1 MISKTR
7 KKFFILMG
15 KYYEEFGYPRLCG
28 WIDSLLMLE
37 PQDWTQ
43 EGISR
48 QLSEIFY
55 DSDQPTSL
63 ASVNRALKILEK
75 YGTIIKSGS
84 RKLGYKYRAAP
95 SSTILTSMFN
105 QFITTNEK
113 VIRELMGLKGE
124 REFEDDQKLQEI
136 VEFEINGIELFNQ
149 LLKNIV
155 DSIETEE
162 S

>member
-1 MISKTR
+1 
-7 KKFFILMG
+7 MG

-28 WIDSLLMLE
+28 WIDALLMLE

-43 EGISR
+43 EGISQR
-48 QLSEIFY
+48 LSEIF
-55 DSDQPTSL
+55 SETDQPTSL

-113 VIRELMGLKGE
+113 IVRELVELKGVGMG
-124 REFEDDQKLQEI
+124 EDDPKLQEI

-155 DSIETEE
+155 TSIETEE